1 MLTGIDRK
9 EYEAKVALFV
19 AGKFSQLTTLE
30 IEEIKE
36 DIEDAHRAE
45 SQFGKV
51 EIRWKSKF
59 LK

>member
-1 MLTGIDRK
+1 MLTGIGYE
-9 EYEAKVALFV
+9 EYEAKLALFV
-19 AGKFSQLTTLE
+19 AGKFSRLTTLE

-36 DIEDAHRAE
+36 DIEDARRAE